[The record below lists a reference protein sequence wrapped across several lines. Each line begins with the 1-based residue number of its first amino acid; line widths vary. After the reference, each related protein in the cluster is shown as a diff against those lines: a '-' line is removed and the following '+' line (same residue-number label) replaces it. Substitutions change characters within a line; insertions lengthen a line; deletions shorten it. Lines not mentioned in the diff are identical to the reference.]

1 MSGGS
6 RQARRQL
13 SRSLAV
19 LGRAPLGGGEVSR
32 TTVELRA
39 AAEDVKLAAGRCAAC
54 LSTSGE
60 RKSCHACGFM
70 RYCNREC

>member
-1 MSGGS
+1 MSAS

-13 SRSLAV
+13 GRSLKA
-19 LGRAPLGGGEVSR
+19 LGKAPLETFEVSS
-32 TTVELRA
+32 TNMALVT

-60 RKSCHACGFM
+60 RKS
-70 RYCNREC
+70 